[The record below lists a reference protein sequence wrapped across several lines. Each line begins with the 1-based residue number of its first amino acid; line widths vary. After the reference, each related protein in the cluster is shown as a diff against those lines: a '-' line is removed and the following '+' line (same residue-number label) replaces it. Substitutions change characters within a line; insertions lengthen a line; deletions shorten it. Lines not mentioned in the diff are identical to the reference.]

1 MKHIKQER
9 SLPKRSVMNLNFEPI
24 SLEKQSDYLKLLEQ
38 CSEVASDYSFLNIWA
53 WAEDYG
59 LRWAWEEDL
68 VWIKQ
73 TRPEVLYWAPVGPWN
88 LIDWRN
94 RFDSQANRRMDFI
107 RVPQK
112 LVEFWSEAMGDEAT
126 VEEERGHWDYLYTV
140 ADLIELRGNRYHK
153 KKNLLN
159 QFVNKYD
166 YTYLPFGPE
175 LIEQAIGMQED
186 WCTWRDCE
194 SSEVLSAENKAIAR
208 ILRDWQHLKG
218 IRGGAVLVDG
228 AMVAYTVGEGLTED
242 SIVIHF
248 EKGDTQ
254 YKGVYQAINQ
264 MFLAH
269 SAPQFSVVN
278 REQDLNDQGLR
289 KSKLSY
295 HPVAFI
301 SKFRVTLPWE
311 L

>member
-1 MKHIKQER
+1 
-9 SLPKRSVMNLNFEPI
+9 LPKRSVMNLNFEPI
-24 SLEKQSDYLKLLEQ
+24 SLEKQTDYLKLLEQ

-175 LIEQAIGMQED
+175 LVEQAMGMQED